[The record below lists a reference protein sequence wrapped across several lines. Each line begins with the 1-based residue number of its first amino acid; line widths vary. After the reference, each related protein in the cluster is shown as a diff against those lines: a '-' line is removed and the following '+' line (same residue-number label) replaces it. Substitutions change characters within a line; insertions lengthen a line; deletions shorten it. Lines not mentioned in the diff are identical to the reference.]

1 MRTSSTLAAA
11 AALSWLTASGVVEAA
26 PIGPQNSNAAA
37 QAGHVGSA
45 YRAGL
50 SGAPYYTTIGYAYP
64 HCRAW
69 ARECAIRW
77 GWQTWRWRRCMRI
90 HAC

>member
-1 MRTSSTLAAA
+1 MASLPREIDGGDMRTIPTLAAA
-11 AALSWLTASGVVEAA
+11 AALSWLTASGVAKAA
-26 PIGPQNSNAAA
+26 LVDPQSIYAAA
-37 QAGHVGSA
+37 QA
-45 YRAGL
+45 
-50 SGAPYYTTIGYAYP
+50 APYYTTVGYAYP

-77 GWQTWRWRRCMRI
+77 GWRTWRWRRCMRI